1 MRLKLSSSRL
11 GSIAFV
17 AAASA
22 LIGSQMVHPSKRVI
36 EALVGLLFVYLF
48 ANFSN
53 INALWFLLIIYPVP
67 FGISVG
73 NSTFIFIIVMF
84 IIYLLRVSAHRSI
97 FRGDRQFNLPIV
109 LLVMSCIIS
118 FYNQDTSGNLMRFAL
133 IYTINFL
140 AAVLFFYMII
150 NFVDD
155 EAKLKKT
162 IAVSIFTCGLVITFT
177 ILELLFPGRE
187 LIPNWLYTE
196 HKIALIMKGQRMG
209 GPFHD
214 FELNAEFFAMN
225 VPIILLMIVRSRR
238 LLTRS
243 IYTIL
248 LVTNLFM
255 LFATMTRGAFISLVI
270 GMIYM
275 AYACRKDLNFVRFA
289 SLIIIAVVLVF
300 ALDMIVAQ
308 HTISGSLLTRLVQE
322 NKYVHGIP
330 YNRYWAWVGAVNRAR
345 EHLIIGHGPGWDF
358 SRGLKLEF
366 WPHNAYLFY
375 LDIGGLFGLFG
386 FVFLLVR
393 LVKASFVS
401 WKSSLARS
409 PLPEAFM
416 KVLNVSLVIFIIDQM
431 KIDYLRNTIYL
442 YFVWFFFGLIA
453 ATRNIILEKE
463 RTRLASSP
471 SR

>member
-1 MRLKLSSSRL
+1 
-11 GSIAFV
+11 
-17 AAASA
+17 
-22 LIGSQMVHPSKRVI
+22 
-36 EALVGLLFVYLF
+36 
-48 ANFSN
+48 
-53 INALWFLLIIYPVP
+53 
-67 FGISVG
+67 
-73 NSTFIFIIVMF
+73 
-84 IIYLLRVSAHRSI
+84 
-97 FRGDRQFNLPIV
+97 
-109 LLVMSCIIS
+109 
-118 FYNQDTSGNLMRFAL
+118 
-133 IYTINFL
+133 
-140 AAVLFFYMII
+140 
-150 NFVDD
+150 
-155 EAKLKKT
+155 
-162 IAVSIFTCGLVITFT
+162 
-177 ILELLFPGRE
+177 
-187 LIPNWLYTE
+187 
-196 HKIALIMKGQRMG
+196 
-209 GPFHD
+209 
-214 FELNAEFFAMN
+214 
-225 VPIILLMIVRSRR
+225 
-238 LLTRS
+238 
-243 IYTIL
+243 
-248 LVTNLFM
+248 M

-289 SLIIIAVVLVF
+289 SLIIIAVVLVL

-401 WKSSLARS
+401 WKSSLVRS

-416 KVLNVSLVIFIIDQM
+416 KILNVSLVIFIIDQM

-453 ATRNIILEKE
+453 ATRNMILEKE
-463 RTRLASSP
+463 SIRLASSP